1 MGLVPSPEKEETRAL
16 FLYHVKTGGEVA
28 IFIHREDACEAG
40 PQTVGSLFWDF
51 PDRRSLTYSH
61 IPSDRNEFRTMN
73 HQETMSTWVS

>member
-1 MGLVPSPEKEETRAL
+1 MGLVPSPEKEETREL
-16 FLYHVKTGGEVA
+16 FFFIMWRQEGKVA

-51 PDRRSLTYSH
+51 PDLRSLTYSH

-73 HQETMSTWVS
+73 H